1 MYVLMFFQ
9 VAVVGSVELPKAD
22 LWVMFAILSTVIGYI
37 AKTYFT
43 LSVLLVII
51 TPSSPLCKRQLC
63 LAQFLRKQIMCDFF
77 FFQIC
82 PSKKK

>member
-1 MYVLMFFQ
+1 MYIVMFFQ

-51 TPSSPLCKRQLC
+51 TLSSPLCNWQLC
-63 LAQFLRKQIMCDFF
+63 LTQFLRKQIIYDF

-82 PSKKK
+82 HSKEK